1 MIQLSTFMWAMAL
14 LFGYI
19 GFLRGFSKEM
29 ISTAGIILGLF
40 ALFQFNDTIT
50 QLLITMPAEQGFL
63 LRAIGFGLVVFFAYH
78 DRTGEI
84 AQSKKSR
91 GSREDNRRDELQT
104 NILGAILGFTNGY
117 LVWGSLW
124 YFMHITNYPLSPY
137 ISAPIAGS
145 YSANFIEYLPLFVL
159 GGGPAGDGNLLAGL
173 MIVLFLI
180 VLIVI

>member
-40 ALFQFNDTIT
+40 ALFQFNDTIS
-50 QLLITMPAEQGFL
+50 QLLFTIPPEQAFL
-63 LRAIGFGLVVFFAYH
+63 FRAFAFGLVVFFAYH

-84 AQSKKSR
+84 AEPRR
-91 GSREDNRRDELQT
+91 GRGKDDSRRDELQT
-104 NILGAILGFTNGY
+104 DILGAILGFVNGY

-124 YFMHITNYPLSPY
+124 YFMHITNYPLSPH
-137 ISAPIAGS
+137 ITAPLGGS
-145 YSANFIEYLPLFVL
+145 YSADFITYLPLFIL

-173 MIVLFLI
+173 VIVLFLI

>member
-40 ALFQFNDTIT
+40 ALFQFNDVIS
-50 QLLITMPAEQGFL
+50 QLLVTLPPEQGFIF
-63 LRAIGFGLVVFFAYH
+63 RALAFGIVVFFAYH
-78 DRTGEI
+78 DRTGEL
-84 AQSKKSR
+84 KENKRSR
-91 GSREDNRRDELQT
+91 GSEGRDKLQT
-104 NILGAILGFTNGY
+104 DILGAILGFTNGY

-137 ISAPIAGS
+137 ISAPMLGS
-145 YSANFIEYLPLFVL
+145 YSADFITYLPLYIL
-159 GGGPAGDGNLLAGL
+159 GGGPTGDGNLLAGL
-173 MIVLFLI
+173 VIVLFLI